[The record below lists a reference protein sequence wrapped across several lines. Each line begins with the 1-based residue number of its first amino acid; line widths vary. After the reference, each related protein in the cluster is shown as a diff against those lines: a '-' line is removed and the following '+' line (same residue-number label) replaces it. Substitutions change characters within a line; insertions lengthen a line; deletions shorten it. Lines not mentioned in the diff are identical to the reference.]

1 MHSSAYFTALNSVS
15 NSYVSPEELRQ
26 FSFMASRMT
35 VYKFRILF
43 ITLRLAYGVEVSSNN
58 RNKSTTPRP
67 AFEAALARDHPIHLR
82 QMTLLTRRSGRL
94 WQACARRN
102 RSVSCGLHM

>member
-35 VYKFRILF
+35 VYKFR
-43 ITLRLAYGVEVSSNN
+43 RQYCSS
-58 RNKSTTPRP
+58 RFGWRT
-67 AFEAALARDHPIHLR
+67 
-82 QMTLLTRRSGRL
+82 
-94 WQACARRN
+94 
-102 RSVSCGLHM
+102 V